1 MLPPGMQLWKLS
13 SGGRDSLGLSCTEDG
28 LFLGRTAL
36 VERRAQGYVVRAPGD
51 LERLL
56 ARAYGAGVAVDRAM
70 PGCRAVAAALA
81 ERNLCLAQIA
91 AVHLHLPD
99 LPNDIAR
106 DSLEAEDRLI
116 KSTHGADRLARSG
129 WDPAEHPRAG
139 VLPNPG
145 WFAPAGS
152 EQGPVQVAQSEEE
165 ERAPEEL
172 LDPMAPVRQAQW
184 EAAIA
189 TLRRIDPKNPNLTY
203 FSNPG
208 SAPSREALGRLNAA
222 VEAAAIKRVTDKVMP
237 GGVPIGQPGTSE
249 EIRVL
254 PGGAQT
260 AQELFNYLR
269 VGGTVHTSTPNMI
282 VIRLP
287 YDAGFITLRH
297 VSESKDPAIDINVP
311 GVSFDKIYF
320 P

>member
-1 MLPPGMQLWKLS
+1 VLPPGTQLWKLS
-13 SGGRDSLGLSCTEDG
+13 SGGRDSLGLSCTEEG

-36 VERRAQGYVVRAPGD
+36 IKRRAQGYAVRAPAD

-56 ARAYGAGVAVDRAM
+56 ARAYGAGVAVDRVM
-70 PGCRAVAAALA
+70 PGFRAVAAALA
-81 ERNLCLAQIA
+81 DRNLCMAQIA
-91 AVHLHLPD
+91 AVHLRLPD
-99 LPNDIAR
+99 LPDDIAR
-106 DSLEAEDRLI
+106 GSLEAEDRLI
-116 KSTHGADRLARSG
+116 QSTRGDDRLARGG

-139 VLPNPG
+139 VPPNPG
-145 WFAPAGS
+145 WFAPTGS
-152 EQGPVQVAQSEEE
+152 EQAPVQVAQGDEE

-189 TLRRIDPKNPNLTY
+189 TLRRIDPKNLNLTH

-208 SAPSREALGRLNAA
+208 STPSQEALDRLDAA

-297 VSESKDPAIDINVP
+297 VSGSMYPAIDINVP
-311 GVSFDKIYF
+311 SVSFEKIHF

>member
-1 MLPPGMQLWKLS
+1 M
-13 SGGRDSLGLSCTEDG
+13 
-28 LFLGRTAL
+28 FLGRTAL
-36 VERRAQGYVVRAPGD
+36 IERRAQSYAVRAPAD

-56 ARAYGAGVAVDRAM
+56 ARAYGTGVAVDRVM
-70 PGCRAVAAALA
+70 PGFRAVAAALA
-81 ERNLCLAQIA
+81 DRNLCLAQIA
-91 AVHLHLPD
+91 AVHLRLPD
-99 LPNDIAR
+99 LPDDIAR
-106 DSLEAEDRLI
+106 GSLEAEDRLI
-116 KSTHGADRLARSG
+116 QSTRGDDRLARGG

-139 VLPNPG
+139 VPPNPG
-145 WFAPAGS
+145 WFAPTGS
-152 EQGPVQVAQSEEE
+152 EQAPAQVAQGDEE

-189 TLRRIDPKNPNLTY
+189 TLRRIDPKNLNLTY

-208 SAPSREALGRLNAA
+208 STPSQEALDHLNAA
-222 VEAAAIKRVTDKVMP
+222 VEVAAIKRVTDKVMP

-260 AQELFNYLR
+260 AQELFDYLR
-269 VGGTVHTSTPNMI
+269 VGGTVHMSTSNMT
-282 VIRLP
+282 VISLP

-297 VSESKDPAIDINVP
+297 VSGSKDPAIDINVP
-311 GVSFDKIYF
+311 GVSFDKIHF